1 MQRLASLDAF
11 RGFIIL
17 AMIWVNYIAGMPGS
31 PAWLQHTGPQAD
43 GITVPDLVF
52 PGFLFIVGVAIP
64 LALRRAAAEGLGA
77 RLFGKL
83 LWRSASLMLAGVVL
97 LNAERYDAAAA
108 LLPRHWYYLLFYI
121 AMILLWRQDG
131 AAPGAG
137 AGGKRTWPKW
147 LGGSL
152 MAGLVLAFPGG
163 LQHGWWGI
171 LGMIGW
177 AYLACSLAFVLAGGG
192 SAPLAGVFA
201 AMLAL
206 YLGGMAG
213 ALNWLPASVR
223 EFVSIPQVLGST
235 AANVMAGVLVG
246 NLFRTELPHRLRMR
260 QMAWMALAF
269 LAAGLLLRPYHGIN
283 KIHATAP
290 YTLVCAAIMLALFIL
305 FYWLVD
311 ARRRGAQPVPRA
323 ASWLLPAGS
332 NALLAYIL
340 PDLFEQAA
348 AVLHIPRFWWPFL
361 ESGGLAGLA
370 NAAAMTALMLALV
383 TLANRAGLRLKF

>member
-17 AMIWVNYIAGMPGS
+17 AMIWVNYIAGMRGS
-31 PAWLQHTGPQAD
+31 PPWLQHTGPEAD
-43 GITVPDLVF
+43 GISVPDLVF

-64 LALRRAAAEGLGA
+64 LALRRAAASGLDA

-108 LLPRHWYYLLFYI
+108 LLPRSWYYLLFYG

-131 AAPGAG
+131 GAAQ
-137 AGGKRTWPKW
+137 RWPKW
-147 LGGSL
+147 LGGAL
-152 MAGLVLAFPGG
+152 MAVLVLAFPGG

-206 YLGGMAG
+206 YLGGTAG
-213 ALNWLPASVR
+213 ALDWLPVPVR
-223 EFVSIPQVLGST
+223 EFVNIPQVLGST

-246 NLFRTELPHRLRMR
+246 NLFRAEMPHRLRMR

-283 KIHATAP
+283 KIHATAS
-290 YTLVCAAIMLALFIL
+290 YTLVCAAIVLALFIL

-311 ARRRGAQPVPRA
+311 ARRRDAHAVPRA
-323 ASWLLPAGS
+323 AAWLLPAGS

-361 ESGGLAGLA
+361 DSGGMAGLA

>member
-17 AMIWVNYIAGMPGS
+17 AMIWVNYIAGMPGTS
-31 PAWLQHTGPQAD
+31 PWLQHTGPQAD
-43 GITVPDLVF
+43 GISVPDLVF

-64 LALRRAAAEGLGA
+64 LALRHAAAHGLDA

-97 LNAERYDAAAA
+97 LNAERYDAASA
-108 LLPRHWYYLLFYI
+108 LLPRSWYYLLFYL

-131 AAPGAG
+131 ADAHA
-137 AGGKRTWPKW
+137 RRWPKW
-147 LGGSL
+147 LGGAL

-177 AYLACSLAFVLAGGG
+177 AYLACSVAFVLAGGG
-192 SAPLAGVFA
+192 SAALAGVFA

-206 YLGGMAG
+206 YLGGTAG
-213 ALNWLPASVR
+213 ALDWLPAGVR

-246 NLFRTELPHRLRMR
+246 NLFRAGMPHRLRMR
-260 QMAWMALAF
+260 QMACMALAF
-269 LAAGLLLRPYHGIN
+269 LATGLLLRPYHGIN
-283 KIHATAP
+283 KIHATAS
-290 YTLVCAAIMLALFIL
+290 YTLVCAAIVLALFIV

-311 ARRRGAQPVPRA
+311 ARRADGQPVPRA
-323 ASWLLPAGS
+323 AAWLLPAGS

-348 AVLHIPRFWWPFL
+348 AVLHLPRFWWPFL
-361 ESGGLAGLA
+361 ESGGAAGLA

-383 TLANRAGLRLKF
+383 ALANRAGLKLKF

>member
-64 LALRRAAAEGLGA
+64 LALRRAAADGLSA

-108 LLPRHWYYLLFYI
+108 ALPRSWYYLLFYA
-121 AMILLWRQDG
+121 AMILVWRHDG
-131 AAPGAG
+131 AA
-137 AGGKRTWPKW
+137 AGGGRAWPKW
-147 LGGSL
+147 LGGAL
-152 MAGLVLAFPGG
+152 MAALVLVFPGG

-177 AYLACSLAFVLAGGG
+177 AYLACSLAFVRAGGG

-206 YLGGMAG
+206 YLGGTAG
-213 ALNWLPASVR
+213 ALDWLPAGLR

-246 NLFRTELPHRLRMR
+246 NLFRAELPHRLRMR
-260 QMAWMALAF
+260 QMTWMALAF

-283 KIHATAP
+283 KIQATAS

-311 ARRRGAQPVPRA
+311 ARRRDTQPVPRA
-323 ASWLLPAGS
+323 AAWLLPAGS

-361 ESGGLAGLA
+361 DSGGPAGLA

>member
-31 PAWLQHTGPQAD
+31 PAWLQHTGPTAD
-43 GITVPDLVF
+43 GIGVPDLVF

-64 LALRRAAAEGLGA
+64 LALRRAATEGM
-77 RLFGKL
+77 RVPLFGKL
-83 LWRSASLMLAGVVL
+83 LWRSASLMLAGMVL
-97 LNAERYDAAAA
+97 LNAERYDATAA
-108 LLPRHWYYLLFYI
+108 LLPRAWYYLLFYC
-121 AMILLWRQDG
+121 AMILLWRHDG
-131 AAPGAG
+131 AAEGAG
-137 AGGKRTWPKW
+137 AGGRVWPKW
-147 LGGSL
+147 LGGAL
-152 MAGLVLAFPGG
+152 MAALVLAFPGG

-177 AYLACSLAFVLAGGG
+177 AYLACSLAFVLTGGG
-192 SAPLAGVFA
+192 SAALAGVFA

-206 YLGGMAG
+206 YLGGTAG
-213 ALNWLPASVR
+213 ALDWLPVGLR

-246 NLFRTELPHRLRMR
+246 NLFRAELPHCLRMR

-283 KIHATAP
+283 KIHATAS

-311 ARRRGAQPVPRA
+311 ARRPARAQVPRA

-361 ESGGLAGLA
+361 DSGGLAGLA